1 MQLILWRHAEAE
13 SGGPDEARRLTAR
26 GKRQAR
32 RVARWLR
39 RRLPE
44 NARVLASPAV
54 RAQRTARE
62 LTRRYE
68 TNEAVGLMASAPAV
82 LAAAGWPDPAERTVV
97 VVGHQPT
104 LGEAAALALT
114 GRIEPWRLERGALLW
129 LASGEGEPPYLRAA
143 ITPDLV

>member
-13 SGGPDEARRLTAR
+13 SVGPDAARRLTAR

-32 RVARWLR
+32 RVAKWLR

-44 NARVLASPAV
+44 NARVLVSPAV

-62 LTRRYE
+62 LTRRFE
-68 TNEAVGLMASAPAV
+68 TSEAVGLAASAPGV

-104 LGEAAALALT
+104 LGEATALALS
-114 GRIEPWRLERGALLW
+114 GRIEPWSLEKGALVW
-129 LASGEGEPPYLRAA
+129 LESRQGERPLLRAA
-143 ITPDLV
+143 ITPDLC

>member
-44 NARVLASPAV
+44 DARVLVSPAV

-62 LTRRYE
+62 LTRRFE
-68 TNEAVGLMASAPAV
+68 TTEAVGLSASAPAV

-114 GRIEPWRLERGALLW
+114 GRVESWSLGKGALMW
-129 LASGEGEPPYLRAA
+129 LESREGEPALLRAA
-143 ITPDLV
+143 ITPDLC

>member
-13 SGGPDEARRLTAR
+13 SGAPDEARRLTAR

-32 RVARWLR
+32 RVAKWLR

-44 NARVLASPAV
+44 NARVLVSPAL

-62 LTRRYE
+62 LTRRFE
-68 TNEAVGLMASAPAV
+68 TSEAVGLSASASGV

-104 LGEAAALALT
+104 LGEAVALALT
-114 GRIEPWRLERGALLW
+114 GRIEPWSLEKGALVW
-129 LASGEGEPPYLRAA
+129 LESREGERALLRAA
-143 ITPDLV
+143 ITPDLC